1 VTTRLN
7 ISPASS
13 QLRWVILLLAVA
25 VILPTV
31 CLLWFMSQ
39 AVENV
44 QLAAQQKLIDLY
56 KEKLER
62 ALPQVQ
68 SNWHE
73 RLNLIQKRTEEEPM
87 VNFRSFALDADPPT
101 QQADVFI
108 TFDNS
113 GKPVYPI
120 VSSGQE
126 EPNIPEEFES
136 AWKLEFV
143 ERNFK
148 EARRLYD
155 QIADSAQE
163 DYTWRKAMLG
173 QARCEVGRGRT
184 NLAMTMC
191 YRNAAY
197 DRLSQDMSPASV
209 SLAAYARVMV
219 AALEQQLNEQNTAE
233 LSRLM
238 RTATYYGQEGLSERS
253 FLPID
258 CTTRIFIL
266 QKAIEMA
273 EKSPKA
279 QEFSKNNRIEIAKR
293 LLATE
298 ELAAEVVE
306 RYPTSAAFKK
316 WAVGSVHRLDVVS
329 NVYGLYCETAGRTFL
344 LVRSGEEVRKDFI
357 AFEQSFAGSDV
368 LYLVSD
374 DKGILVSGIDQSE
387 ENPFLTLAVDSIMPD
402 WQVELRFKDSDI
414 FTKAASRER
423 AIYIW
428 AGILVIVLILAAGG
442 FAGQAVGRQIKL
454 NRLKNDFIAT
464 VSHELKTPLASMRVL
479 ADTLLEGNYKD
490 QKQATEYL
498 QLICKENKRLSGL
511 IDNFLTFSRME
522 RNKHAFEMVKTSPA
536 SIARAAADAVKT
548 KFNKGRCEYEVKI
561 SDDLPDVLADQDA
574 MVTVLVN
581 LLDNAYKYSYDEKR
595 IELGVFSDEDSVC
608 FRVFDNGIGLSQR
621 AIKRIFK
628 RFYQVD
634 SSLSREAEGC
644 GLGLSIAKFI
654 VDAHKGSMSVDSM
667 PGQGSTFTVKLPA
680 SN

>member
-1 VTTRLN
+1 MINR
-7 ISPASS
+7 SGYG

-31 CLLWFMSQ
+31 CLLWFMTQ

-56 KEKLER
+56 KEKLDR

-73 RLNLIQKRTEEEPM
+73 RLNLIQKRSEEEPK
-87 VNFRSFALDADPPT
+87 VNFEYFALNANGADRAGGILITYDEYKRLYPT
-101 QQADVFI
+101 IDSATD
-108 TFDNS
+108 
-113 GKPVYPI
+113 
-120 VSSGQE
+120 
-126 EPNIPEEFES
+126 EPNFPEEFES

-148 EARRLYD
+148 EAWRLYNR
-155 QIADSAQE
+155 IADSAQE
-163 DYTWRKAMLG
+163 DYIWRKAILG

-184 NLAMTMC
+184 SLAMTMY
-191 YRNAAY
+191 YRKAAY
-197 DRLSQDMSPASV
+197 DRLSRDMSSASV
-209 SLAAYARVMV
+209 SLAAYARVMM

-238 RTATYYGQEGLSERS
+238 RTATYYGQGRLSERS

-273 EKSPKA
+273 EKSPKV
-279 QEFSKNNRIEIAKR
+279 QEIEKNNRLDKAKR
-293 LLATE
+293 LLA
-298 ELAAEVVE
+298 AEQIAVEVAE
-306 RYPTSAAFKK
+306 RYPNTAVFKE
-316 WAVGSVHRLDVVS
+316 WAVGSARRLDVF
-329 NVYGLYCETAGRTFL
+329 NDVYGLYYESAGRTFL
-344 LVRSGEEVRKDFI
+344 LVRPGEEVRKDFI
-357 AFEQSFAGSDV
+357 AFEQSFEGSDI
-368 LYLVSD
+368 LYRVSD
-374 DKGILVSGIDQSE
+374 DKGMFVSGIEQSGE
-387 ENPFLTLAVDSIMPD
+387 KPFLTLAVGRNMPD
-402 WQVELRFKDSDI
+402 WRVEIRFKDSDI
-414 FTKAASRER
+414 FTKAASKER

-428 AGILVIVLILAAGG
+428 AGILVIVLILATGG
-442 FAGQAVGRQIKL
+442 FAGQAVGRQMKL

-498 QLICKENKRLSGL
+498 HLICKENKRLSSL

-536 SIARAAADAVKT
+536 VIANAAVEAVKT
-548 KFNKGRCEYEVKI
+548 KFSKGQRKFEEKI
-561 SDDLPDVLADQDA
+561 SDYLPDVSADHDA

-581 LLDNAYKYSYDEKR
+581 LLDNAYKYSHDDKH
-595 IELGVFSDEDSVC
+595 IELKVFTEEGLVC
-608 FRVFDNGIGLSQR
+608 FSVSDDGIGMSQW
-621 AIKRIFK
+621 AIKKIFK

-634 SSLSREAEGC
+634 RSLSRRSEGC

-654 VDAHKGSMSVDSM
+654 VDAHKGSITVNSK
-667 PGQGSTFTVKLPA
+667 PGTGSTFTVKLPA
-680 SN
+680 AS